1 MRLSLHSRGGL
12 KSGVLVSL
20 ILGCAAA
27 SFAQDLGEIARQER
41 ERRKEQPARSTHV
54 YTNDDLERQHILV
67 PEDRARVLAARGSG
81 SNPVVQVAQ
90 APASR
95 APDVVVESPTAIVI
109 ADPPAPTATPAA
121 PIPAAVAADSA
132 APIARSPFSDGRV
145 TAQPKLSPVDAIRR
159 LVQEASGQEHPA
171 TVTHRRAPPVIF
183 YIPFGIRPPPAA
195 RIRSVRGRTSTSH
208 VARTVFS
215 RPERHDQILNQG
227 PVDLGVA
234 GVVTV
239 ERGDSLWALAKR
251 YLGSGR
257 RWRELAA
264 LNTQILN
271 PNVLHAGEWICLPP
285 GNIQSAD
292 QKISPRARAPA
303 ATAQASAL
311 VAPPAAAFAMQI
323 ANHRPLTRP

>member
-1 MRLSLHSRGGL
+1 MRFLLHSRGGL

-41 ERRKEQPARSTHV
+41 ERRKEQPARSTYV
-54 YTNDDLERQHILV
+54 YTNDDLQRQHILV
-67 PEDRARVLAARGSG
+67 PEDQARVLAARGG
-81 SNPVVQVAQ
+81 ASNPVVQVAQ
-90 APASR
+90 APVSP
-95 APDVVVESPTAIVI
+95 APVVVAAS
-109 ADPPAPTATPAA
+109 PAPIATAAASVSAPVASEPAA
-121 PIPAAVAADSA
+121 PISHSPVSASAVT
-132 APIARSPFSDGRV
+132 V
-145 TAQPKLSPVDAIRR
+145 QPKPSPLEAIRR
-159 LVQEASGQEHPA
+159 LVREDSVQERPA
-171 TVTHRRAPPVIF
+171 TATHRHAPRAIVD
-183 YIPFGIRPPPAA
+183 IPFGVRMPPAEQTKSA
-195 RIRSVRGRTSTSH
+195 RRETATSPVSRTAFVRARRHLASV
-208 VARTVFS
+208 
-215 RPERHDQILNQG
+215 Q

-239 ERGDSLWALAKR
+239 ERGDSLWALARR

-264 LNTQILN
+264 LNSQVLN
-271 PNVLHAGEWICLPP
+271 PNVLHVGEWICLPS
-285 GNIQSAD
+285 GNIQSAH

-323 ANHRPLTRP
+323 ANHRPPTRP